1 MFQFRVWLKTNV
13 VLRYSGVIC
22 IARVNSVVASFFF
35 CPRLLM
41 LLEGVHAV
49 FSIKETDVSVTLMML
64 ALKPVSCGNTH
75 MKQGQS
81 VVRK

>member
-1 MFQFRVWLKTNV
+1 MYYM
-13 VLRYSGVIC
+13 LRYSGVIC
-22 IARVNSVVASFFF
+22 IAKVNSVVASFPLFF
-35 CPRLLM
+35 CLRLLM

-64 ALKPVSCGNTH
+64 AVKPAVVILR
-75 MKQGQS
+75 

>member
-1 MFQFRVWLKTNV
+1 
-13 VLRYSGVIC
+13 
-22 IARVNSVVASFFF
+22 
-35 CPRLLM
+35 M